1 MTPGDEDM
9 AASFVDAAMREVRA
23 ETADADER
31 HRAILAEA
39 ALARL
44 VDLVEERLVTPTGR
58 ESARMHRPFWSA
70 VARDLERRTGLDAV
84 VVLVGLQRLVLE
96 KFRRPLDELAARRAE
111 LISGEPAWVRAVGAA
126 TLVEAVITDDLAG
139 DGYNVVLAYDD
150 GAEGHTLVVYV
161 DNNLGAIAKD
171 VFPGPPMTTV
181 RRAYEGQDG
190 VIVRPTSLPEAVG
203 HVVAA
208 LERTAAAE
216 APFVT
221 TDFDRFGSLLT
232 LRMAAAP
239 VAPEWPPPPPEVS
252 LRTRRE
258 IVERFLDSG
267 LVAEQR
273 HPRELVAWIARHW
286 VDHAVDR
293 TVGGPLRVSAVL
305 VELFLV
311 DWVPR
316 CLRPTEPGCL
326 AAIPEVVRDWLRF
339 AADQTPIPRDQLDSA
354 LAAVEH
360 WAPVMRR
367 RCTDPAAWELP
378 IEVLAPEPDEDEL
391 EALWFSL
398 PGLGPAPM
406 PDVTGLDSPARR
418 KLVQLAR
425 GSWVL
430 AGEQLGTDFA
440 GRAFALAE
448 RLVRERPELLARG
461 LLRTWQAAIVW
472 VIAEDEYAVDRGP
485 HLAAIAPNRLAA
497 DLNST
502 AKTLREKAAAIR
514 AALGLPRD

>member
-1 MTPGDEDM
+1 
-9 AASFVDAAMREVRA
+9 
-23 ETADADER
+23 
-31 HRAILAEA
+31 
-39 ALARL
+39 
-44 VDLVEERLVTPTGR
+44 
-58 ESARMHRPFWSA
+58 
-70 VARDLERRTGLDAV
+70 
-84 VVLVGLQRLVLE
+84 
-96 KFRRPLDELAARRAE
+96 
-111 LISGEPAWVRAVGAA
+111 
-126 TLVEAVITDDLAG
+126 
-139 DGYNVVLAYDD
+139 
-150 GAEGHTLVVYV
+150 
-161 DNNLGAIAKD
+161 
-171 VFPGPPMTTV
+171 
-181 RRAYEGQDG
+181 
-190 VIVRPTSLPEAVG
+190 
-203 HVVAA
+203 
-208 LERTAAAE
+208 
-216 APFVT
+216 
-221 TDFDRFGSLLT
+221 
-232 LRMAAAP
+232 
-239 VAPEWPPPPPEVS
+239 
-252 LRTRRE
+252 
-258 IVERFLDSG
+258 
-267 LVAEQR
+267 
-273 HPRELVAWIARHW
+273 
-286 VDHAVDR
+286 
-293 TVGGPLRVSAVL
+293 
-305 VELFLV
+305 
-311 DWVPR
+311 
-316 CLRPTEPGCL
+316 
-326 AAIPEVVRDWLRF
+326 
-339 AADQTPIPRDQLDSA
+339 
-354 LAAVEH
+354 
-360 WAPVMRR
+360 MRR